1 MRCSQVSLA
10 LTYAALA
17 SACQR
22 DFFVEKRHTHRKPI
36 TKRADD
42 VWPPVLT
49 EEETILVNA
58 FDNVTVDEWSDY
70 YGHQVKLAGLGKEAA
85 QWTADRW
92 TENGFN
98 AQLKE
103 YHVYLSYPVHASL
116 DISYPNGTTN
126 NVRLDEDVLEED
138 DVTGREDRQPTFHGY
153 SASGNVTGE
162 YVYVGRGSQADF
174 DRLVELGVELEGKIA
189 LARYGGLFRGLKVKN
204 AQDHGMIGAVIFTD
218 PGDDGNQTVANGYE
232 AYPHGPARNPS
243 AVQKGSVLF
252 LSTHPGDPTTPG
264 YPSHEGVERADIS
277 PVTPKIPSIPI
288 SYASAEPLLQAL
300 DGFGVS
306 AEEVNRTIWAGALNA
321 NYSSGP
327 APGVTLHLD
336 NLMEGKITPIW
347 NVIGQI
353 NGTNADETIVIGNH
367 RDTWMIGGNGDP
379 NSGSAILVEFTKAV
393 NVLVSKGWKP
403 KRNIVIA
410 SWDAEEYG
418 LVGSTEWV
426 EDHVDWLTE
435 TAVAYLNIDVAV
447 SGPRPALA
455 TTPELQ
461 TVGTDIFKKIIYP
474 NFGGFNISLYDAWL
488 ESSEGI
494 VESLGSGS
502 DFTGFL
508 HRGIN
513 SVTTADLSKLD
524 VGSNNGAT
532 DPIWHYHSNYDTY
545 HWMANFGDPGFLVH
559 AAIGQYLTLLA
570 YHLADDEV
578 LPIDVP
584 NYATEL
590 RAYLSD
596 LEEYAESEGAE
607 IDLSELSDAIEV
619 FATRA
624 DEVKALEQLA
634 VTTGDADLITVV
646 NHKYRDFQRGFISQG
661 GLPDREFYKHVI
673 TAPGLDTGYAA
684 VLFPGITEGIQ
695 YGKGNL
701 TVAEEWVSKTARGI
715 LRAADIIKT

>member
-1 MRCSQVSLA
+1 MRGQLSIALAFSGLA
-10 LTYAALA
+10 L
-17 SACQR
+17 ACQR
-22 DFFVEKRHTHRKPI
+22 DLVLERRYTHRKPI

-42 VWPPVLT
+42 QWPPILS
-49 EEETILVNA
+49 EEETVLVNA
-58 FDNVTVDEWSDY
+58 FDNVTIDEWSDY

-85 QWTADRW
+85 QWTAEQW
-92 TENGFN
+92 TKNGFD
-98 AQLKE
+98 AHLKE

-116 DISYPNGTTN
+116 KLTYANGTTSA
-126 NVRLDEDVLEED
+126 VSLDEDVLEED
-138 DVTGREDRQPTFHGY
+138 DVTGREDNQPTFHGY

-162 YVYVGRGSQADF
+162 YVYVGQGSQADF
-174 DRLVELGVELEGKIA
+174 ARLVDLGVELEGKIA

-232 AYPHGPARNPS
+232 AYPNGPARHPS

-252 LSTHPGDPTTPG
+252 LSTSPGDPTTPG
-264 YPSHEGVERADIS
+264 YPSHEGVDRADVS

-288 SYASAEPLLQAL
+288 SYASVEPLLQAL
-300 DGFGVS
+300 NGFGVS
-306 AEEVNRTIWAGALNA
+306 AEKVNRTVWAGALNA
-321 NYSSGP
+321 SYSSGP

-347 NVIGQI
+347 NVIGHL

-393 NVLVSKGWKP
+393 NTLVLKGWKP
-403 KRNIVIA
+403 RRNIVLA

-426 EDHVDWLTE
+426 EDNVDWLTE

-447 SGPRPALA
+447 SGPRPNLA
-455 TTPELQ
+455 TTPELH
-461 TVGTDIFKKIIYP
+461 TIGTELFKKVIYP
-474 NFGGFNISLYDAWL
+474 NFGGFNISLYDAW
-488 ESSEGI
+488 EAASGGI
-494 VESLGSGS
+494 VEALGSGS
-502 DFTGFL
+502 DYTGFL
-508 HRGIN
+508 HRGI
-513 SVTTADLSKLD
+513 SSLD
-524 VGSNNGAT
+524 VGSGGGTT
-532 DPIWHYHSNYDTY
+532 DPIWHYHSNYDSY

-559 AAIGQYLTLLA
+559 SAMGQYLALLA
-570 YHLADDEV
+570 FHLADDEI
-578 LPIDVP
+578 LPLDLP

-590 RAYLSD
+590 RSYLED
-596 LEEYAESEGAE
+596 LAEYAESEGTE
-607 IDLSELSDAIEV
+607 IDLSELSDAIDV
-619 FATRA
+619 FSTRA

-634 VTTGDADLITVV
+634 ITTNDTGLISVV

-661 GLPDREFYKHVI
+661 GLPGREFYKHVV

-695 YGKGNL
+695 YGNGNL
-701 TVAEEWVSKTARGI
+701 TVANEWVSKTARGI
-715 LRAADIIKT
+715 IQAAEILKT

>member
-1 MRCSQVSLA
+1 MRGQIPLA
-10 LTYAALA
+10 LTFAALA

-22 DFFVEKRHTHRKPI
+22 DFILEKRHTHRKPI

-42 VWPPVLT
+42 QWPPVLS

-58 FDNVTVDEWSDY
+58 FDNVTIDEWSDY

-92 TENGFN
+92 TENGFD
-98 AQLKE
+98 AHLSE

-116 DISYPNGTTN
+116 EITYANGTTSE
-126 NVRLDEDVLEED
+126 VRLDEDVLEED
-138 DVTGREDRQPTFHGY
+138 DVTGREDNQPTFHGY
-153 SASGNVTGE
+153 SASGNVTAE
-162 YVYVGRGSQADF
+162 YVYVGRGSQLDF

-218 PGDDGNQTVANGYE
+218 PADDGNQTVANGYE
-232 AYPHGPARNPS
+232 AYPNGPARHPS

-264 YPSHEGVERADIS
+264 YPSHEGVDRADIS

-306 AEEVNRTIWAGALNA
+306 AEEVNRTVWAGALNA
-321 NYSSGP
+321 NYSTGP

-347 NVIGQI
+347 NVIGHL
-353 NGTNADETIVIGNH
+353 NGTNADETI
-367 RDTWMIGGNGDP
+367 
-379 NSGSAILVEFTKAV
+379 AV
-393 NVLVSKGWKP
+393 NALVSKGWKP
-403 KRNIVIA
+403 RRNIVIA

-447 SGPRPALA
+447 SGPRPNLA
-455 TTPELQ
+455 TTPELRAI
-461 TVGTDIFKKIIYP
+461 GTDIFKKVIYP
-474 NFGGFNISLYDAWL
+474 NFGAFNISLYDAW
-488 ESSEGI
+488 EEASGGV
-494 VESLGSGS
+494 VEALGSGS
-502 DFTGFL
+502 DYTGFL

-513 SVTTADLSKLD
+513 SLD
-524 VGSNNGAT
+524 VGSSGGAT
-532 DPIWHYHSNYDTY
+532 DPIWHYHSNYDSY
-545 HWMANFGDPGFLVH
+545 HWMATFGDPGFLQH
-559 AAIGQYLTLLA
+559 AAIGQYLALLA
-570 YHLADDEV
+570 FHLADDEV

-584 NYATEL
+584 NYAAEL
-590 RAYLSD
+590 RAYLED
-596 LEEYAESEGAE
+596 LAEYAEAEGAAAAGL
-607 IDLSELSDAIEV
+607 DLSELSDAVDV
-619 FATRA
+619 FAARA
-624 DEVKALEQLA
+624 DEVKALERLA
-634 VTTGDADLITVV
+634 VTTNDTALIAVV

-661 GLPDREFYKHVI
+661 GLPDREFYKHVV
-673 TAPGLDTGYAA
+673 TAPGLDTGYAP

-695 YGKGNL
+695 YGDGNL
-701 TVAEEWVSKTARGI
+701 TVAQEWVSKTARGI

>member
-1 MRCSQVSLA
+1 MRCHHVSLA

-42 VWPPVLT
+42 VWPPVLSD
-49 EEETILVNA
+49 EETILVNA

-70 YGHQVKLAGLGKEAA
+70 YGHQVKLAGLGKGAA

-92 TENGFN
+92 TENGFDAHLN
-98 AQLKE
+98 E

-116 DISYPNGTTN
+116 QITYANGTTSD
-126 NVRLDEDVLEED
+126 VRLDEDVLEED

-153 SASGNVTGE
+153 SASGNVAGE

-243 AVQKGSVLF
+243 SVQKGSVLF

-327 APGVTLHLD
+327 TPGVTLHLD

-347 NVIGQI
+347 NVIGRI

-393 NVLVSKGWKP
+393 NVLVSKGWTP
-403 KRNIVIA
+403 RRNIVIA

-418 LVGSTEWV
+418 LIGSTEWV
-426 EDHVDWLTE
+426 EDNANWLTE

-461 TVGTDIFKKIIYP
+461 TVGTEIFKKIIYP

-502 DFTGFL
+502 DYTGFL

-513 SVTTADLSKLD
+513 SLD
-524 VGSNNGAT
+524 VGSNNGAS

-545 HWMANFGDPGFLVH
+545 HWMANFGDPNFLVH

-570 YHLADDEV
+570 FHLADDEV

-634 VTTGDADLITVV
+634 VATGDADLITVV